1 MSEFRNELKY
11 LASHEWARV
20 EDDGTV
26 TVGISDHAQEALGD
40 VVFVECPEVGSE
52 VNAGEEAG
60 VVESVK
66 AASDIFSPVSGE
78 VIAVNEVLEDAPETV
93 NESPYDDGWFFKVKP
108 NDEDELETAVDME
121 AYKRAIDRWVDSG
134 APDST

>member
-11 LASHEWARV
+11 LSSHEWARV
-20 EDDGTV
+20 EEDGTV
-26 TVGISDHAQEALGD
+26 TIGITDHAQESLGD
-40 VVFVECPEVGSE
+40 VVYVETPEVGSE
-52 VNAGEEAG
+52 VTAGEEAG

-78 VIAVNEVLEDAPETV
+78 VIAVNSALEDAPETV

-108 NDEDELETAVDME
+108 SDLTDLDDALDVDGYKATLEDD
-121 AYKRAIDRWVDSG
+121 D
-134 APDST
+134 